1 MLAFL
6 EPWAERRICFAA
18 FGAHQDFPAAHM
30 NMSSI
35 SKFRGKQGYVGPKTG
50 LSFCAVSRL
59 LRTDKVTSC
68 CPFAPKI
75 QAGTESENGR
85 RRAPNSFGTLF
96 KSNLRGRR
104 RIRLRW
110 ATRN

>member
-50 LSFCAVSRL
+50 LSFCTVSRL
-59 LRTDKVTSC
+59 LRTDKVTFC

-75 QAGTESENGR
+75 QAGTQKVKTAGDE
-85 RRAPNSFGTLF
+85 P
-96 KSNLRGRR
+96 
-104 RIRLRW
+104 RIPSGPSSKVTFE
-110 ATRN
+110 AGVG